1 MELVAGP
8 PRPGDARV
16 SGLSSV
22 AARLLAREDPATGA
36 TPPSVRQRVVV
47 AIVIAI
53 VSGLFTWLMSLRPG
67 AMPDLVA
74 PHTAAR
80 LFLDGRNPYGVMG
93 AEPGAAPP
101 FDLPL
106 FYPFPT
112 VLLILP
118 LARLGAGV
126 ASAIFVAL
134 TTGVLAFVITRDAMW
149 RIHVFASAP
158 FVMAATL
165 AQFSPLVMVM
175 AFVPAAGFLAL
186 FKPNLGLALF
196 LRQPGWWAVGGSLAL
211 AALSLL
217 VLPTWPMDWL
227 TSLRRD
233 VGEHHVHLMPLL
245 QPGGFLLALSIIAWR
260 RAEGRLLLALS
271 LIPQFLFFYDQLP
284 LWLIPRTRNESI
296 LLTGL
301 SQLGMILWYVVIRE
315 GDQVI
320 PVAYPFVMS
329 LVYLP
334 ALALVLRHH
343 FSDRRRG
350 TPVAAASTT

>member
-1 MELVAGP
+1 
-8 PRPGDARV
+8 
-16 SGLSSV
+16 
-22 AARLLAREDPATGA
+22 
-36 TPPSVRQRVVV
+36 VVV
-47 AIVIAI
+47 AVAIAI

-112 VLLILP
+112 VLLIMP
-118 LARLGAGV
+118 LARLGAGM
-126 ASAIFVAL
+126 ASALFVAL
-134 TTGVLAFVITRDAMW
+134 TSGALAFVMTRDALW
-149 RIHVFASAP
+149 RIHIFASAP

-175 AFVPAAGFLAL
+175 AFVPAAGFLAIL
-186 FKPNLGLALF
+186 KPNLGLALF
-196 LRQPGWWAVGGSLAL
+196 LRRPTWWAVGGALAL

-217 VLPTWPMDWL
+217 ALPSWPMDWL
-227 TSLRRD
+227 TSIRRD

-245 QPGGFLLALSIIAWR
+245 QPGGFLLGMAIIAWR

-296 LLTGL
+296 FLTGA
-301 SQLGMILWYVVIRE
+301 SQLGMILWYVVIKE

-320 PVAYPFVMS
+320 PVAYPFVMA

-343 FSDRRRG
+343 FSDRRPGMHPG
-350 TPVAAASTT
+350 TALPT